1 MSESQSE
8 SKTIEHMKILIKN
21 GHVVDPA
28 NNVNGVMDVLV
39 QDGRVSKVAKTI
51 VDQEAQNYDA
61 AGKIVMPGL
70 VDMHVHLREPGREDK
85 ETILTGTKAALKG
98 GFTSVLAMPNTT
110 PAIDC
115 IESVL
120 LLRRLIEKDA
130 CVCVFV
136 CAAITLERGGK
147 ELVDIAALKKEGVVA
162 ISDDGCSVDD
172 DQLMTQAFKK
182 AGQEH
187 VAVICHS
194 EDKALAG
201 NGVINLGFVSTQLGL
216 KGISRESEYK
226 RIQRDIELAA
236 SMHAPV
242 HIAHVSARESVDII
256 TAAKQKGIRVTA
268 ETAPHYFT
276 LDEEA
281 VLGYDTN
288 MKMNPPL
295 REAQDAAAIRQALKD
310 GLIDVIAS
318 DHAPHTENEK
328 EIEFDRAEFGV
339 IGLETSLAVAV
350 TELVEKGILDWAQL
364 VERMSLAPARIL
376 GIDKGTLGVGKQA
389 DIIIF
394 DPGKEWTVE
403 KNNFISLSKNS
414 PFLGRVLKG
423 VVETVLLGGKMI
435 YQAI

>member
-1 MSESQSE
+1 
-8 SKTIEHMKILIKN
+8 MKILIKN

-28 NNVNGVMDVLV
+28 NNINGVMDVLV
-39 QDGRVSKVAKTI
+39 QDGCIAKVAKTI
-51 VDQEAQNYDA
+51 AEKEAHNYDA

-98 GFTSVLAMPNTT
+98 GFTSILAMPNTT

-115 IESVL
+115 VEHVQ

-130 CVCVFV
+130 QVSVFV
-136 CAAITLERGGK
+136 CAAITRQRAGQ
-147 ELVDIAALKKEGVVA
+147 ELVDITALKKEGVVA
-162 ISDDGCSVDD
+162 ISDDGCSVDND
-172 DQLMTQAFKK
+172 EIMTQAFKK
-182 AGQEH
+182 AAQEH

-194 EDKALAG
+194 EDKGMAA

-216 KGISRESEYK
+216 KGISRESEYERVK
-226 RIQRDIELAA
+226 RDIDLAA
-236 SMHAPV
+236 SMHAAV
-242 HIAHVSARESVDII
+242 HIAHVSTRESVDII
-256 TAAKQKGIRVTA
+256 AAAKQKGIRVTA
-268 ETAPHYFT
+268 ETAPHYFA

-295 REAQDAAAIRQALKD
+295 REAQDVAAIRQALKD
-310 GLIDVIAS
+310 GVIDAIAS

-350 TELVEKGILDWAQL
+350 TELVEKGILNWAQL
-364 VERMSLAPARIL
+364 VERMSLNPAQIL
-376 GIDKGTLGVGKQA
+376 GIDKGTLGISKEA
-389 DIIIF
+389 DIVIF
-394 DPGKEWTVE
+394 DPNKEWTVE
-403 KNNFISLSKNS
+403 KHSFVSLSKNS
-414 PFLGRVLKG
+414 PFLGRVMKG
-423 VVETVLLGGKMI
+423 VVERVILGGKLV
-435 YQAI
+435 YQIA